1 MVGEVRCLLWL
12 YEEVALL
19 KVLLN
24 GKKKKDEN
32 TPQAKRVVI
41 RYRVSKEKFDLLLP
55 KVLDMR
61 N

>member
-1 MVGEVRCLLWL
+1 M
-12 YEEVALL
+12 ALL

-55 KVLDMR
+55 KV
-61 N
+61 